1 MPTQA
6 SVCSFPSPSA
16 SHKGRHRP
24 ESPSAAASNS
34 QIMGGGQDPRAR
46 ARARLKAQKG
56 SPRDLVTECKSHS
69 WTPQHDSGDARGQ
82 GKDACRYLATS

>member
-24 ESPSAAASNS
+24 ESPSVAANNS
-34 QIMGGGQDPRAR
+34 QIMGGRG
-46 ARARLKAQKG
+46 
-56 SPRDLVTECKSHS
+56 E
-69 WTPQHDSGDARGQ
+69 PQSQ
-82 GKDACRYLATS
+82 G

>member
-24 ESPSAAASNS
+24 ESPSVAANNS
-34 QIMGGGQDPRAR
+34 QIMGGPGGTPEPGLGLDSRPRKEAP
-46 ARARLKAQKG
+46 G
-56 SPRDLVTECKSHS
+56 T
-69 WTPQHDSGDARGQ
+69 W
-82 GKDACRYLATS
+82 